1 MALPFNLTP
10 SALISDA
17 ILGLNLL
24 TGSLTSDVVA
34 VLDQEDFQQLF
45 QEARPMKARIRE
57 NAQIMKHP
65 VESGASLADHR
76 VIEPRSL
83 ELLMILTAADFS
95 GAFQQI
101 RSAWLNSTLLTV
113 QTKACVYQNMIIRA
127 LPREEDPET
136 FDVTT
141 LTLQME
147 EVIFALPGG
156 TSSAGSVSYYNPA
169 AANNQSIVLRGLQSA
184 IINPTSALLS
194 LIHSAA
200 VWGLR

>member
-65 VESGASLADHR
+65 VESGASPAGHR

-194 LIHSAA
+194 LIHSAT